1 MLVSDQETTQETT
14 DARTAPD
21 GRAARG
27 GRGGGG
33 GRVKGRAARLLA
45 VAGAAWLL
53 YTVAHHW
60 ASGRVW
66 PSLLL
71 DLAPPVVFA
80 AVPVLLLAAAW
91 APGPVR
97 ARRWTA
103 LAATASLL
111 LGAGQLG
118 FNPGAFGAFSAAP
131 KPSGAA
137 DPVRVV
143 SWNTEFWHQGDGA
156 DGFYRYLKERPADVY
171 LLQEYVHWRG
181 GPRRIDE
188 LARLRGEFPGF
199 HIAVSG
205 ELVTLSRYPVLA
217 QRPLRGSSLPPGR
230 TGWHDYRTYK
240 TLRTDLSVGGR
251 ELSVYNV
258 HIPTPLSLEDSP
270 FGGEFYGI
278 VREQH
283 AARDAHYRALT
294 DDVAANSRPLVVAG
308 DFNSTPAMG
317 DVQRFGRG
325 LEDAAAAN
333 ESPFPA
339 SWPDG
344 GPLPLLWRLDWA
356 FTDDQVGVHRYGFR
370 GADGM
375 SDHRAQE
382 LLVSVE
388 EAS

>member
-1 MLVSDQETTQETT
+1 MLVSDQETTGAGERSAAPARGG
-14 DARTAPD
+14 DAAPD
-21 GRAARG
+21 GRA
-27 GRGGGG
+27 GRN
-33 GRVKGRAARLLA
+33 GRCRAARPLA
-45 VAGAAWLL
+45 AAGAAWLL

-71 DLAPPVVFA
+71 DLAPPAVFA

-91 APGPVR
+91 AVR
-97 ARRWTA
+97 PRRWTV
-103 LAATASLL
+103 LTATASLL

-118 FNPGAFGAFSAAP
+118 FNPGVFSSTPA

-156 DGFYRYLKERPADVY
+156 DDFYRYLKERPADVY

-181 GPRRIDE
+181 GPHRIDD

-199 HIAVSG
+199 HIAVTG
-205 ELVTLSRYPVLA
+205 ELVTLSRYPIVA
-217 QRPLRGSSLPPGR
+217 QRPLRPPSPPPGR

-240 TLRTDLSVGGR
+240 TLRTDVSVGGR

-258 HIPTPLSLEDSP
+258 HIPTPLSLDDSP
-270 FGGEFYGI
+270 FGREFYGI

-283 AARDAHYRALT
+283 AGRVAHYRALT
-294 DDVAANSRPLVVAG
+294 DDVADNSRPVVVAG

-317 DVQRFGRG
+317 DIQRFGRG
-325 LEDAAAAN
+325 LEDAAAVN
-333 ESPFPA
+333 DSPFPA
-339 SWPDG
+339 SWPDN

-356 FTDDQVGVHRYGFR
+356 FTDEQVSVHRYDFR
-370 GADGM
+370 GARGM

-382 LLVSVE
+382 LLVSMK